1 MTQVCNS
8 PLPNIG
14 SRCRFST
21 AEIHQLI
28 FASIYD
34 DSGALN
40 KISLANAVTLA
51 NWKAKFDVYNFSATP
66 LAKFV
71 PTGRLHLIQP
81 DQQEAITVDEG
92 GYIEQLADGR
102 YDISARWNNPSPYQV
117 KKIKELQTK
126 GIAIYMVD
134 ADGRIMGKTDGT
146 DLYPL
151 PLQMF
156 SSSNYNFKSY
166 ETQAHID
173 LMMSLANSR
182 DINDLWGVELSSGN
196 PNSVNDF
203 YSLLDC
209 TATVSTP
216 AVTGCVVDIKLS
228 ETSEAVSGLAAGTSY
243 TKWKFVKV
251 SDGTVV
257 SLAADTSLT
266 ESTTVPGR
274 YTVNEAA
281 LLTSG
286 AAYMLQISIS
296 PFDIAEAT
304 VTVP

>member
-21 AEIHQLI
+21 SEIHQLV
-28 FASIYD
+28 FASIYND
-34 DSGALN
+34 AGALN
-40 KISLANAVTLA
+40 KISLADAVTLA
-51 NWKAKFDVYNFSATP
+51 NWQTKFNVYNFSATP
-66 LAKFV
+66 LTKFV

-92 GYIEQLADGR
+92 GYMEKLADGR
-102 YDISARWNNPSPYQV
+102 YDISARWNNPSPWQV
-117 KKIKELQTK
+117 EKIKELETK
-126 GIAIYMVD
+126 GIAIYMID

-146 DLYPL
+146 DLYPI
-151 PLQMF
+151 PLQSFMAT
-156 SSSNYNFKSY
+156 NYNFKSY

-173 LMMSLANSR
+173 MMMSLANAR
-182 DINDLWGVELSSGN
+182 DINELWGVELTTGN
-196 PNSVNDF
+196 PNSINDF
-203 YSLLDC
+203 FSLLDC

-216 AVTGCVVDIKLS
+216 AVTGCVVDIALS
-228 ETSEAVSGLAAGTSY
+228 ETAEAVSGLAAGTSY

-251 SDGTVV
+251 ADGTVV

-286 AAYMLQISIS
+286 SAYYLQISIS